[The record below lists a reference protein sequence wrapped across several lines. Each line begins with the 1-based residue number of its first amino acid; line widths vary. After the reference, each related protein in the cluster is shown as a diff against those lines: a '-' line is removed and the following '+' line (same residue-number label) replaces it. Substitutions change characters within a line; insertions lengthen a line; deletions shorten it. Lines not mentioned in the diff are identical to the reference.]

1 LRSMMMD
8 WRVAAHSV
16 FKIEDGTL
24 VDITPHEARG
34 HPFIRH
40 NGSMEEFVA
49 MAEEMETV
57 VPVVVAEFLLNEGK
71 AA

>member
-1 LRSMMMD
+1 LWLISF
-8 WRVAAHSV
+8 VE
-16 FKIEDGTL
+16 IEDGTL
-24 VDITPHEARG
+24 VDITQHEVWG

-40 NGSMEEFVA
+40 NDSMQAFVA

-57 VPVVVAEFLLNEGK
+57 VPVVIAEFLRKEGK